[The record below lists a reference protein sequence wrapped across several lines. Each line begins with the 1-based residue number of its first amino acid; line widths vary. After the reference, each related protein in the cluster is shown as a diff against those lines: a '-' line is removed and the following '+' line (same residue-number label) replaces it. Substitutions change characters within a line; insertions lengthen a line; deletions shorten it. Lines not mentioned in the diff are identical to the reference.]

1 MKSKTVVIAC
11 VATLALLA
19 VAFLGSGSLLGS
31 SLGMAGQKAI
41 DGVIGFIAYPN
52 RSESESPA
60 DSGADRS
67 ARLAAA
73 KARAAGSAGGAA
85 TESNGGFA
93 VTAINAATEAANA
106 ANGGSVAIAARAG
119 QLPGEL
125 AAEAE
130 MTAEHDANAEADEI
144 SSGAAA
150 GEETMEAE
158 PASENAEASSEMQVA
173 MASSDGNVTL
183 EHDDSPAA
191 GEAFAPPAATPD
203 APGDDAAWSDDA
215 SSAQDAARETDAYES
230 DGEDAWEDSDPF
242 EFEDE
247 SVLREMGPG
256 YSAFDGRDPFLALI
270 TTTDQSSATGA
281 MIDPDGLRFVGIIW
295 GSNGICAL
303 VEDRERR
310 GYVVREGDR
319 VLYGRVSSISRDAI
333 VIDQVIHGEFK
344 RLTLRL
350 EPTRMEGN

>member
-52 RSESESPA
+52 RSDSIEEAEPA
-60 DSGADRS
+60 DAGVDRS

-73 KARAAGSAGGAA
+73 KARGAA
-85 TESNGGFA
+85 DANTENADNSEPDAMAASGAGMA
-93 VTAINAATEAANA
+93 MSVINAATEAANN
-106 ANGGSVAIAARAG
+106 ANGGSVALAAREG
-119 QLPGEL
+119 QAPAEIL
-125 AAEAE
+125 ADAHINVE
-130 MTAEHDANAEADEI
+130 TAA
-144 SSGAAA
+144 
-150 GEETMEAE
+150 T
-158 PASENAEASSEMQVA
+158 SSEEMHVEV
-173 MASSDGNVTL
+173 ASSDDNITL
-183 EHDDSPAA
+183 ERDDSPAT
-191 GEAFAPPAATPD
+191 GEELAPPAATPSTDDTDKSWDED
-203 APGDDAAWSDDA
+203 AFGGDDATND
-215 SSAQDAARETDAYES
+215 YE
-230 DGEDAWEDSDPF
+230 SDPF

-247 SVLREMGPG
+247 SILREMGPG
-256 YSAFDGRDPFLALI
+256 YSAFDGRDPFLALV
-270 TTTDQSSATGA
+270 TATDQSSAAGA
-281 MIDPDGLRFVGIIW
+281 MIDPDGMRFVGIIW

-319 VLYGRVSSISRDAI
+319 VMFGRVSSISRDAI

-350 EPTRMEGN
+350 EPTSMEGN

>member
-11 VATLALLA
+11 MATLALLA

-52 RSESESPA
+52 RSDSVETAQPA
-60 DSGADRS
+60 DAGAERS

-73 KARAAGSAGGAA
+73 KARSAGDTDNDAMAPSGAGMA
-85 TESNGGFA
+85 MS
-93 VTAINAATEAANA
+93 VINAATEAANN
-106 ANGGSVAIAARAG
+106 ANGGSVALAAREG
-119 QLPGEL
+119 QAPPEIVTG
-125 AAEAE
+125 A
-130 MTAEHDANAEADEI
+130 EI
-144 SSGAAA
+144 SAQ
-150 GEETMEAE
+150 TE
-158 PASENAEASSEMQVA
+158 PATSEASEEMQVA
-173 MASSDGNVTL
+173 MASSDDNVTL
-183 EHDDSPAA
+183 ERDDSPAT
-191 GEAFAPPAATPD
+191 GEEFAPPSAMPSTTPS
-203 APGDDAAWSDDA
+203 ADDAGTPREEDA
-215 SSAQDAARETDAYES
+215 FGAADAANDYAEDGDEDWES
-230 DGEDAWEDSDPF
+230 SDPF

-247 SVLREMGPG
+247 SILREMGPG
-256 YSAFDGRDPFLALI
+256 YTAFDGRDPFLALV
-270 TTTDQSSATGA
+270 TVTDQSSAAGTI
-281 MIDPDGLRFVGIIW
+281 IDPDGMRFVGIIW

-319 VLYGRVSSISRDAI
+319 VMYGRVSSISRDAI